1 MSNKV
6 NRILIKQAVVAMQAN
21 ARQGTSHTKT
31 RGEVSGG
38 GRKPWKQKGTGHAR
52 AGSSRSPIWIGG
64 GITFGPSKN
73 RNLTQVLPKR
83 MAQKAKN
90 ELWQLL
96 RNENR
101 VISVP
106 PMHLAEPR
114 TKLAVKLLL
123 DIKPKGKTL
132 LVTKAV
138 EPELILATANIPNI
152 DVKPL
157 SQISILDLAHY
168 QTLVM
173 EKDCSDLIYS
183 IEARTPRPLAARTKA
198 KIEQSPSIKPH
209 RLATEYRG
217 MIDTASNP
225 PAGGKK
231 AKETVIKP
239 AKKKIS

>member
-1 MSNKV
+1 MSSKV

-21 ARQGTSHTKT
+21 TRQGTSHTKT

-38 GRKPWKQKGTGHAR
+38 GKKPWKQKGTGQAR
-52 AGSSRSPIWIGG
+52 AGSSRSPVWVGG
-64 GITFGPSKN
+64 GITFGPSKE
-73 RNLTQVLPKR
+73 RNFKQALPKR
-83 MAQKAKN
+83 MAQKAKS

-96 RNENR
+96 KNENR
-101 VISVP
+101 VLSVP
-106 PMHLAEPR
+106 PMHLNEPR

-138 EPELILATANIPNI
+138 EAELILATGNIPNI

-157 SQISILDLAHY
+157 SQVSILDLAYY

-173 EKDCSDLIYS
+173 ENDCFDLIY
-183 IEARTPRPLAARTKA
+183 AAN
-198 KIEQSPSIKPH
+198 
-209 RLATEYRG
+209 
-217 MIDTASNP
+217 NP

-231 AKETVIKP
+231 AKKSL
-239 AKKKIS
+239 KKR